1 MFFAFALLATSLASC
16 LRDTCEAEVA
26 YIRYDPIYVQPTA
39 FRTEIQSEAPREL
52 ENPGKIYAYGDYLFI
67 NEPQQ
72 GIHLYDNSDPENP
85 VAISFIEIEGNV
97 DMAVQNGL
105 LYADNHVDLVVFDIN
120 NPESIEMVGRTENA
134 FPDYGFEP
142 ERGFLIGYE
151 ETDIVEKQPCTQGD
165 WFWGRGNTFWL
176 DSGFRNESSNAVN
189 NAGVPTPNQT
199 GVGGSLARFTIGFNR
214 LYVADDSDQL
224 KVFSLRTP
232 EQPELV
238 NTSYIGWAIETIF
251 PYGEHLFIGAANGMH
266 IVNVQDPDNPE
277 YLSTFW
283 HTTACDPVYID
294 GDYAYVTL
302 RDGTECEGFA
312 NQLDVVNIENLF
324 NPRLVKTFPMHHP
337 IGLSVR
343 DSHLYL
349 CDDDAGLK
357 VFDASDPAQVGNRLL
372 KQIKNINAVDAI
384 ALPGRP
390 VLMIIGRDGL
400 YQFDISEP
408 ANPLPLSVIPAFES

>member
-1 MFFAFALLATSLASC
+1 MFLACAFFAISFSSC
-16 LRDTCEAEVA
+16 LRDTCEAEVE
-26 YIRYDPIYVQPTA
+26 YIRYDPIYVQPTS
-39 FRTEIQSEAPREL
+39 FRTEIGPEAPREL

-67 NEPQQ
+67 NEPGH
-72 GIHLYDNSDPENP
+72 GIHLFDNANPENP
-85 VAISFIEIEGNV
+85 VGLSFIEIQGSV

-105 LYADNHVDLVVFDIN
+105 LYADNYVDLVVFDIT

-134 FPDYGFEP
+134 FPDYGFDA
-142 ERGFLIGYE
+142 ERGFLVGYE

-165 WFWGRGNTFWL
+165 WFRGGRDIFWV
-176 DSGFRNESSNAVN
+176 NAEVDFSTALGKD
-189 NAGVPTPNQT
+189 AGVPSPNQT

-224 KVFSLRTP
+224 KVFSLRNP

-266 IVNVQDPDNPE
+266 IVSVQDPDNPE

-312 NQLDVVNIENLF
+312 NQLDVVNISDLF
-324 NPRLVKTFPMHHP
+324 NPRLVRTFPMEHP

-343 DSHLYL
+343 DKHLYL
-349 CDDDAGLK
+349 CDDHAGLK

>member
-1 MFFAFALLATSLASC
+1 
-16 LRDTCEAEVA
+16 
-26 YIRYDPIYVQPTA
+26 
-39 FRTEIQSEAPREL
+39 
-52 ENPGKIYAYGDYLFI
+52 
-67 NEPQQ
+67 
-72 GIHLYDNSDPENP
+72 
-85 VAISFIEIEGNV
+85 
-97 DMAVQNGL
+97 
-105 LYADNHVDLVVFDIN
+105 
-120 NPESIEMVGRTENA
+120 MVGRTENV

-142 ERGFLIGYE
+142 ERGFLVDYE
-151 ETDIVEKQPCTQGD
+151 ETNIVEKKPCSESD
-165 WFWGRGNTFWL
+165 WFRGGDGTFWL
-176 DSGFRNESSNAVN
+176 RAEVDFSTAVSND
-189 NAGVPTPNQT
+189 AGVPSPNQT

-266 IVNVQDPDNPE
+266 IVSVEDPDNPQH
-277 YLSTFW
+277 LSTFW

-312 NQLDVVNIENLF
+312 NQLDVVNIEDLF
-324 NPRLVKTFPMHHP
+324 NPRLVRTFPMHHP

-343 DSHLYL
+343 DQHLYL

-372 KQIKNINAVDAI
+372 KQVKNINAVDAI

>member
-1 MFFAFALLATSLASC
+1 MFFACALLATSLASC
-16 LRDTCEAEVA
+16 LRDTCEADVE
-26 YIRYDPIYVQPTA
+26 YIRYDPIYVQPTT
-39 FRTEIQSEAPREL
+39 FRTEIGPEAPREL

-72 GIHLYDNSDPENP
+72 GIHLFDNSDPENP
-85 VAISFIEIEGNV
+85 TAISFIEIEGNV

-105 LYADNHVDLVVFDIN
+105 LYADNFVDLVVFDIR
-120 NPESIEMVGRTENA
+120 NPESIEMVGRTEGV
-134 FPDYGFEP
+134 FPDYGFDQ

-151 ETDIVEKQPCTQGD
+151 ETDIVEKQPCSQGD
-165 WFWGRGNTFWL
+165 WFWGRGEVFW
-176 DSGFRNESSNAVN
+176 VN
-189 NAGVPTPNQT
+189 IDVGVERAFANDASVPSPNQT

-232 EQPELV
+232 EKPELV

-266 IVNVQDPDNPE
+266 IVSVEDPDNPQH
-277 YLSTFW
+277 LSTFW

-312 NQLDVVNIENLF
+312 NQLDVVNIEDLF
-324 NPRLVKTFPMHHP
+324 NPRLVRTFPMHHP

-343 DSHLYL
+343 DKHLYL

>member
-1 MFFAFALLATSLASC
+1 MFFACALLATSLASC
-16 LRDTCEAEVA
+16 LRDTCEAEVE
-26 YIRYDPIYVQPTA
+26 YIRYDPIYVQA
-39 FRTEIQSEAPREL
+39 ASFRTEIGPEAPREL

-72 GIHLYDNSDPENP
+72 GIHLFDNSDPENP
-85 VAISFIEIEGNV
+85 QAISFIEIEGNV

-105 LYADNHVDLVVFDIN
+105 LYADNYVDLVVFDIR

-134 FPDYGFEP
+134 FPDYGFDQ
-142 ERGFLIGYE
+142 ERGFLVGYE
-151 ETDIVEKQPCTQGD
+151 ETDIVEKQPCSEGD
-165 WFWGRGNTFWL
+165 WFRGGGGIFWVNAEL
-176 DSGFRNESSNAVN
+176 DFSTALGND
-189 NAGVPTPNQT
+189 AGVPSPNQT

-224 KVFSLRTP
+224 KVFSLRNP

-251 PYGEHLFIGAANGMH
+251 PYGDHLFIGAANGMH
-266 IVNVQDPDNPE
+266 IVSVEDPDNPQH
-277 YLSTFW
+277 LSTFW

-312 NQLDVVNIENLF
+312 NQLDVINIEDLF

-343 DSHLYL
+343 NEHLYL

-357 VFDASDPAQVGNRLL
+357 VFDASDPARVGNRLL
-372 KQIKNINAVDAI
+372 AEIKSINAVDAI

-390 VLMIIGRDGL
+390 VLLIIGRDGL

-408 ANPLPLSVIPAFES
+408 ASPLPLSVIPAFES

>member
-1 MFFAFALLATSLASC
+1 MFFACALLATSLASC
-16 LRDTCEAEVA
+16 LRDTCEAEVE

-39 FRTEIQSEAPREL
+39 FRTEIGPEAPREL

-72 GIHLYDNSDPENP
+72 GIHLFDNSNPEDP

-97 DMAVQNGL
+97 DLAVQNGL
-105 LYADNHVDLVVFDIN
+105 LYADNYVDLVVFDIR
-120 NPESIEMVGRTENA
+120 NPESIEMVGRTEHA
-134 FPDYGFEP
+134 FPDYGFDQ
-142 ERGFLIGYE
+142 ERGFLVGYE
-151 ETDIVEKQPCTQGD
+151 ETDVIEKQPCSQGD
-165 WFWGRGNTFWL
+165 WFWGRGEIFWV
-176 DSGFRNESSNAVN
+176 NAEVDFSTALGN
-189 NAGVPTPNQT
+189 DAGVPTPNQT

-224 KVFSLRTP
+224 KVFSLRNP

-266 IVNVQDPDNPE
+266 IVSVEDPDNPQH
-277 YLSTFW
+277 LSTFW

-312 NQLDVVNIENLF
+312 NQLDVVSIKDLF
-324 NPRLVKTFPMHHP
+324 NPRLVNSFPMHHP

-343 DSHLYL
+343 NDHLYL

-357 VFDASDPAQVGNRLL
+357 VFDAKFPDLVGNNLV
-372 KQIKNINAVDAI
+372 KEIKNISAIDAI